1 MSQNSIPRL
10 KKIKIINLFG
20 VFNHVINFNRSER
33 VTLLHGPN
41 GVGKTV
47 LLRMTDA
54 LLQDNI
60 SYFRS
65 FPFSSFSLQFDN
77 TTSLTLESNGKAEPD
92 DPVFNLVLHNSK
104 THTAKIDWTGQV
116 EYIASQIDF
125 LEPHEV
131 LRKTW
136 VDVRDG
142 EILSA
147 DKVRS
152 RFSRS
157 SKKQEINWYVD
168 FISDVSSHL
177 IEAERLVSPD
187 SGNHSQHDFPWR
199 DQSTTIKSTVL
210 QYSKDFKR
218 RLGETMAQY
227 GRQSQALDQSFP
239 QRLVSAIEELPI
251 DEIQKR
257 LSAMDEKTMKL
268 KSMGILDE
276 TPLNPFDDSGLES
289 IDETQRRVMTVYVG
303 DTGKKLLALDDLA
316 NRTELF
322 LQIINNK
329 YRHKQIYLD
338 RDEGII
344 AKSKNNEPLPL
355 SSLSSGEQHELVLN
369 YDLLFKVPKNSV
381 VLIDEPELSL
391 HVAWQKRFLPDLLEI
406 VNLADFDALVA
417 THSPFIAG
425 EHEELMV
432 GLGEDF

>member
-10 KKIKIINLFG
+10 EKIKIDNLFG
-20 VFNHVINFNRSER
+20 VFNHIINLNDSER

-47 LLRMTDA
+47 TLRMTDA

-65 FPFSSFSLQFDN
+65 FPFSCFTLQFDDA
-77 TTSLTLESNGKAEPD
+77 TSLTLKSNGKAEPEE
-92 DPVFNLVLHNSK
+92 PIFNLTLVSGK
-104 THTAKIDWTGQV
+104 KHTTKIDWTGQV
-116 EYIASQIDF
+116 EFIASQIEF

-152 RFSRS
+152 RYSRS
-157 SKKQEINWYVD
+157 SKKQEITWYTD
-168 FISDVSSHL
+168 FISNVSCHL

-187 SGNHSQHDFPWR
+187 SVTYSQHEIPWR
-199 DQSTTIKSTVL
+199 EQSATITSTVL
-210 QYSKDFKR
+210 QYSRDFRR

-239 QRLVSAIEELPI
+239 QRLISATEELPT

-257 LSAMDEKTMKL
+257 LNAMDEKTMKL

-276 TPLNPFDDSGLES
+276 TPVNPFDVSGLET

-303 DTGKKLLALDDLA
+303 DTEKKLLALDDLA
-316 NRTELF
+316 NRTELY
-322 LQIINNK
+322 LKIINQK
-329 YRHKQIYLD
+329 YRHKQIFLD
-338 RDEGII
+338 RDEGIV
-344 AKSKNNEPLPL
+344 AKSEKGEPLLL

-369 YDLLFKVPKNSV
+369 YDLLFKVPKNSM

-425 EHEELMV
+425 EHEDLMV
-432 GLGEDF
+432 GLGEEF